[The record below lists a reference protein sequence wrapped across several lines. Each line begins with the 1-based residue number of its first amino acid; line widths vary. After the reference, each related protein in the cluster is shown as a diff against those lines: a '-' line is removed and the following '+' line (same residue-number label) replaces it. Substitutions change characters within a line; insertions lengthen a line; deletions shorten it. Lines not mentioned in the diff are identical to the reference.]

1 MEFKLN
7 IRFKTKRLKAVSLF
21 ETILSLSLIMLAFG
35 ILFQTF
41 VWSKGVQYE
50 QIRQRI
56 EKRNIFY
63 ETLINKQKPV
73 QIN

>member
-7 IRFKTKRLKAVSLF
+7 ITSKKKRLKAVSLF

-50 QIRQRI
+50 QIRLRI
-56 EKRNIFY
+56 EKRNVFY
-63 ETLINKQKPV
+63 ETLIYKQKPV
-73 QIN
+73 LVN